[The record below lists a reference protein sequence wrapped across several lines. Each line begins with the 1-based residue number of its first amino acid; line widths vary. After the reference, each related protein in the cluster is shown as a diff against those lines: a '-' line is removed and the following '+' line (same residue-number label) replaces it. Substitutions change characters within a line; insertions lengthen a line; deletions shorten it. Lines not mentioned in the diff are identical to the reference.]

1 MNKVILMGRLTADP
15 ELRQTQSGIASCRF
29 TVAVNRNFTDK
40 STGER
45 QADFITCVAWR
56 QTAEFVSR
64 YFNKGSMI
72 MVEGT
77 LRTGSYQD
85 RNHPDITHYTTDVYV
100 DNVEFTGSKR
110 ESGTN
115 GGYQGGNNGYQNN
128 GYQGGNNFAPQQNNY
143 NNYQSAPQAAPPPVQ
158 QPVQN
163 NDMSYGNLS
172 DFEEILSDG
181 DVPF

>member
-29 TVAVNRNFTDK
+29 TVAVNRNFVDK
-40 STGER
+40 QSGER

-56 QTAEFVSR
+56 QTAEFVAR

-72 MVEGT
+72 CVEGT

-85 RNHPDITHYTTDVYV
+85 RNHSDVTHYTTDVYV

-110 ESGTN
+110 ESGGN
-115 GGYQGGNNGYQNN
+115 GGGYQNN
-128 GYQGGNNFAPQQNNY
+128 GGYNAPQNNY
-143 NNYQSAPQAAPPPVQ
+143 NNNYSAPPQQAAPQ
-158 QPVQN
+158 QPAA
-163 NDMSYGNLS
+163 NDSMSYGNLS